1 MNDTTS
7 RPSFIPER
15 WKDRRGA
22 FYDFRAAWWYRN
34 SAGEPQGVVA
44 RFDGPRGKQI
54 IPYFKPDGR
63 GGFKSGGPS
72 KPVLF
77 GADQLN
83 GFEVAFVTEGEKC
96 ASALHALGLP
106 AVTSQGGANK
116 AQGGDWAALAGVPLV
131 YLLPDNDRPGEG
143 YARAVCKALATLK
156 PAPDVRMV
164 RLPGLPEKGDAVDWI
179 AARVPGWNGF
189 DPLPDEPAAE
199 VLEELFTLT
208 RQGEPPPA
216 DWLAD
221 DAKPE
226 RPEGKPARLMVRE
239 KRDGSIEVV
248 ANLHNAVYLL
258 SETPEWRGVIGYNQF
273 RQRTEKR
280 KPTPYGGTPGPWQDV
295 DTAESMMWLSR
306 VHHVNLARDTVD
318 FAALAIAHR
327 NAFNPAHDRL
337 RALAEQ
343 WDGTE
348 RLLYWL
354 EEVLGAKAED
364 NREYLAAIGAAW
376 LKGVCARVLLPG
388 CKRDDVLVLRSPQ
401 GWRKSTAAQA
411 IADAILPDAFT
422 DSVDLGNLSE
432 AKIQIRGVIV
442 AELGELAGLTRG
454 DMESIKAFVST
465 KSDHFREKFGRH
477 AQDFPRTCSF
487 IGTTNDPVFL
497 RDPTGNRRWWPVT
510 LEEPVDIPRLEEALP
525 QLLGEAARAVM
536 AGESWHVTGAAALN
550 QADRVREAHFEE
562 DVWTDEVMAIVA
574 SMDGPGA
581 AITIPDLLDRMAI
594 PRAQQNTATQ
604 RRVAGILRVNG
615 YEEARKW
622 TEGRKRCLRIW
633 RSGLHT
639 R

>member
-1 MNDTTS
+1 MNDSTP
-7 RPSFIPER
+7 RPDFIPIR

-34 SAGEPQGVVA
+34 AAGEPQGVVA
-44 RFDGPRGKQI
+44 RFDSDHNGKQI
-54 IPYFKPDGR
+54 IPFFKPDGR
-63 GGFKSGGPS
+63 GGFKSGGPTA
-72 KPVLF
+72 PVLF

-83 GFEVAFVTEGEKC
+83 GFDMALVVEGEKC
-96 ASALHALGLP
+96 AAALHSLGLP
-106 AVTSQGGANK
+106 AVSAQGGANK
-116 AQGGDWAALAGVPLV
+116 AQGGDWAALAGVPRV
-131 YLLPDNDRPGEG
+131 YLLPDNDKPGQG
-143 YARAVCKALATLK
+143 YARAVCQALARLN
-156 PAPDVRMV
+156 PAPDVRV
-164 RLPGLPEKGDAVDWI
+164 IRLPVPEKGDVVDWL
-179 AARVPGWNGF
+179 AARVPGWNGL
-189 DPLPDEPAAE
+189 DPVPNEPQPRI
-199 VLEELFTLT
+199 LEELVALA

-216 DWLAD
+216 DWLGE

-226 RPEGKPARLMVRE
+226 RPESKPDRPMVRE
-239 KRDGSIEVV
+239 RRDGTVELIG
-248 ANLHNAVYLL
+248 NLHNAVYLL
-258 SETPEWRGVIGYNQF
+258 SQTPEWQGVIGYNQF

-306 VHHVNLARDTVD
+306 VHHVNLSRDTVD
-318 FAALAIAHR
+318 FAALAVAHR
-327 NAFNPAHDRL
+327 NAFNPASDRL

-343 WDGTE
+343 WDGIE
-348 RLLYWL
+348 RLPYWL
-354 EEVLGAKAED
+354 EEVLAAKVEE

-411 IADAILPDAFT
+411 IADAILPEAFT

-497 RDPTGNRRWWPVT
+497 KDPTGNRRWWPVT

-525 QLLGEAARAVM
+525 QLLGEAARAVL
-536 AGESWHVTGAAALN
+536 AGEPWHVTGAAALN
-550 QADRVREAHFEE
+550 QAEQVRKDHYDE
-562 DVWTDEVMAIVA
+562 DVWTDDVLRI
-574 SMDGPGA
+574 A
-581 AITIPDLLDRMAI
+581 AGLNPEFFTISEILDALLI
-594 PRAQQNTATQ
+594 PRAQQNKLAQ
-604 RRVAGILRVNG
+604 IRVAGILRVNG
-615 YEEARKW
+615 YEQCS
-622 TEGRKRCLRIW
+622 KRMGKGDEKRRGWKRNLSHIQA
-633 RSGLHT
+633 
-639 R
+639 